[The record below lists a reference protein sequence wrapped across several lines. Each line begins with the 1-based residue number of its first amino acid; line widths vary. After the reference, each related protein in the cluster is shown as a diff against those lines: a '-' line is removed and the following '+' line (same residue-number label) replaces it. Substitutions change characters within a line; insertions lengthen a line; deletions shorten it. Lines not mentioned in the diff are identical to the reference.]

1 MKTYETQ
8 QGTVIDL
15 TNDDESVKGH
25 DDPPLVIDLLSS
37 DDEEDTQCA
46 GRAPVT
52 RSQSQQSENDKKR
65 SRDPWL
71 TVELSDSDDERKS
84 SLGKTASQKRR
95 KRGIQR
101 IKKDLAANKK
111 ENTGSLRLK
120 ELEKE
125 RRELEKELLELEKER
140 LELQRLK
147 KEHKEKERLEFER
160 LEKERKEQEAR
171 DQQKQLEEEA
181 MAQSSEGKATHL
193 LQKLVCFMEEYK
205 SKKQPDIA
213 QKIDLIASDDLWLL
227 AKRFFDQQSLFISQ
241 NVSPQIILGMFLFF
255 DT

>member
-15 TNDDESVKGH
+15 MNDDESVKGH

-52 RSQSQQSENDKKR
+52 RSQGQQSQNDKKR

-71 TVELSDSDDERKS
+71 IVELSDSDDERKS

-101 IKKDLAANKK
+101 IKKDLATNKK
-111 ENTGSLRLK
+111 ENTGSLWLK
-120 ELEKE
+120 EQEKEELEKK
-125 RRELEKELLELEKER
+125 R
-140 LELQRLK
+140 
-147 KEHKEKERLEFER
+147 KEKEELTRKVVQELLER
-160 LEKERKEQEAR
+160 LEKERKEKEAR
-171 DQQKQLEEEA
+171 DQQKRLEEEA

-241 NVSPQIILGMFLFF
+241 NVPQQIILGKFVFF
-255 DT
+255 YT

>member
-37 DDEEDTQCA
+37 DDEEDTQSA
-46 GRAPVT
+46 G
-52 RSQSQQSENDKKR
+52 SQSQQSENDKKR

-101 IKKDLAANKK
+101 IKKDLATNKK

-125 RRELEKELLELEKER
+125 RRDLEKERLELEKER

-147 KEHKEKERLEFER
+147 RNTKRRNDWSSSGLKRNAKNKKPVISKSNWKRKQWHNHPKERPLI
-160 LEKERKEQEAR
+160 
-171 DQQKQLEEEA
+171 
-181 MAQSSEGKATHL
+181 
-193 LQKLVCFMEEYK
+193 CFK
-205 SKKQPDIA
+205 S
-213 QKIDLIASDDLWLL
+213 
-227 AKRFFDQQSLFISQ
+227 
-241 NVSPQIILGMFLFF
+241 
-255 DT
+255 